1 MTFSFYNLVFV
12 FKYSGYN
19 YFASLLKVKNC
30 SCNILTSLGKC
41 MIIL

>member
-19 YFASLLKVKNC
+19 YFASLLKVK
-30 SCNILTSLGKC
+30 IVHV
-41 MIIL
+41 IY